1 MLNSMS
7 KKEVCSMYFDLEF
20 KSVFGKYFVSF
31 YKEQQALGFSAKGK
45 IMFLKVFDNYF
56 YSRGFTSTF
65 ISESI
70 YNEMITYLTEEE
82 GRDKYRY
89 SQMFAQV
96 MKYMA
101 RLGNPVYI
109 PRVRKHPKNRYIPYI
124 YTHDEISRIFEASN
138 LLRIKRAHNRAM
150 IIIMPALIRMLYSTG
165 IRVGEAL
172 ALLNED
178 VDFERKTITL
188 KVTKNRQPRIAPI
201 NSSLD
206 SILKQYIKFRNKTKI
221 SGIDA
226 PSSPFFT
233 NTLGEPCT
241 VQAVRFRFVEILNLA
256 GIKYKGCFQGPRV
269 HDLRHTAC
277 VHAMVKMV
285 KSGKDIYCAM
295 PYIAAYMGH
304 RSLESTNYYLRLT
317 AEMYPDIIEACKG
330 IDELLNS
337 SVYDNINFE
346 DNE

>member
-1 MLNSMS
+1 
-7 KKEVCSMYFDLEF
+7 MYFDLEF

-31 YKEQQALGFSAKGK
+31 CKERQALGLSTKGK

-56 YSRGFTSTF
+56 YNRGFTSTF
-65 ISESI
+65 VSEAI

-82 GRDKYRY
+82 GRNKYRY
-89 SQMFAQV
+89 SQMFAQI

-109 PRVRKHPKNRYIPYI
+109 PQVCKCPKSRYIPYI

-138 LLRIKRAHNRAM
+138 RIRIKRANNRVM
-150 IIIMPALIRMLYSTG
+150 VIIMPALIRMLYSTG
-165 IRVGEAL
+165 MRLGEAL

-178 VDFERKTITL
+178 VDFDRKIINI
-188 KVTKNRQPRIAPI
+188 KVTKNGHPRIAPI
-201 NSSLD
+201 NTSLD
-206 SILKQYIKFRNKTKI
+206 SVLKQYIKFRNRTKVP
-221 SGIDA
+221 GIDA

-233 NTLGEPCT
+233 NILGEPCAIH
-241 VQAVRFRFVEILNLA
+241 AVDQRFIEILKLA
-256 GIKYKGCFQGPRV
+256 GIKYKGYFQGPRV

-330 IDELLNS
+330 VDGLLDS
-337 SVYDNINFE
+337 PIYDNINFE
-346 DNE
+346 DYE